1 MLCERVE
8 SRPPESRTVPRMA
21 HAMATVLNTPQR
33 YARPKILYNNDL
45 MCLMFTFIIHVGL
58 RLNFVIQCCTFIV
71 VLSFLLFRIRDLSLS
86 AQYGIAYCE
95 LPKTPTS
102 LTSTSWLLY
111 PTLTTDLKETTKTNL
126 RANAR
131 ATRLLFATSRS
142 TSFITLLL

>member
-8 SRPPESRTVPRMA
+8 SRPPESRTVSRMA

-33 YARPKILYNNDL
+33 YAGPKILYNNYNNYL

-71 VLSFLLFRIRDLSLS
+71 VLSFLLFRIRDLPLS

-102 LTSTSWLLY
+102 LTSTS
-111 PTLTTDLKETTKTNL
+111 
-126 RANAR
+126 
-131 ATRLLFATSRS
+131 
-142 TSFITLLL
+142 